1 MKAKE
6 RPRDLS
12 KGPRFGG
19 FPKLGGTLF
28 WGGPYNK
35 DYSIFGLILG
45 FSYFGI
51 LPFVSHLLRVTPGR
65 RHMERATLQEYR
77 GHPAVA
83 AEAVS
88 DVCGACRGSAEYAGL
103 DSGVCN
109 LHPKP

>member
-12 KGPRFGG
+12 RALDLGVSQNRGVPFFGG
-19 FPKLGGTLF
+19 VPIIRH
-28 WGGPYNK
+28 
-35 DYSIFGLILG
+35 SIFGLILG

-51 LPFVSHLLRVTPGR
+51 LPFVSHLVRVTPGR

-109 LHPKP
+109 LDPKP